1 MKTKF
6 YEIEIGSTTYRT
18 WKIPSESA
26 KKAQEIALAEM
37 DADWEI
43 SSEWKQGADIESCEP
58 FYIDEHGVKIIG
70 TSHMNNE
77 EFGKYLKENT

>member
-26 KKAQEIALAEM
+26 KKAQVIALAEM
-37 DADWEI
+37 DADCEI
-43 SSEWKQGADIESCEP
+43 SSEWKQGAEVVSCNP
-58 FYIDEHGVKIIG
+58 VGG
-70 TSHMNNE
+70 TSHMSND
-77 EFGKYLKENT
+77 EFGEYLRNN

>member
-43 SSEWKQGADIESCEP
+43 SSEWKQGAEVTSCNP
-58 FYIDEHGVKIIG
+58 VGG
-70 TSHMNNE
+70 TSHISNE

>member
-43 SSEWKQGADIESCEP
+43 SSEWKQGAEVVSCNP
-58 FYIDEHGVKIIG
+58 VGG
-70 TSHMNNE
+70 TSHMSND
-77 EFGKYLKENT
+77 EFGEYLRNN